1 MRGRRICAACRY
13 FVPEDVPWGEES
25 LGLGYGHCR
34 LREVSVKGSDGCPFW
49 ASKRGMDEE

>member
-1 MRGRRICAACRY
+1 MLLVDILFPKMFRG
-13 FVPEDVPWGEES
+13 GEES